1 MAGAGKRRRGQSR
14 ARSEQLGRRA
24 ALSAADRPS
33 WPRSEGRHLG
43 ATRLSGSANPAPP
56 TARLPAGADRGTR
69 QPARALRP
77 QTPAPGS
84 ASPWA
89 PDALQNQGPR
99 CRPGP
104 SPDPALTVCSASL
117 PVHGSALSLAS
128 SASSTYSSVRASLPA
143 PLPRP
148 SAGCPCGVGALLSH
162 AWGPGARGGA
172 WSPEPGA
179 LSQWAPL
186 GLSTHRQLPSRSGV
200 FCFPPL
206 KSGGSP
212 FAEPSVL
219 WEVGRACGKATRAG
233 L

>member
-56 TARLPAGADRGTR
+56 TARLAACSGPAASDACSG
-69 QPARALRP
+69 LRLSVGSRC
-77 QTPAPGS
+77 AAEPGS
-84 ASPWA
+84 ALP
-89 PDALQNQGPR
+89 PRALPGPR
-99 CRPGP
+99 AHCVFCFSSSPRLSAVPG
-104 SPDPALTVCSASL
+104 LQRL
-117 PVHGSALSLAS
+117 VH
-128 SASSTYSSVRASLPA
+128 V
-143 PLPRP
+143 
-148 SAGCPCGVGALLSH
+148 LLSKSLTPCPT
-162 AWGPGARGGA
+162 AQTLRWVPVRGGGA
-172 WSPEPGA
+172 AVACLGSRGEGRRLEPGA

>member
-1 MAGAGKRRRGQSR
+1 MGRGAGRPDEDAARGWRVTQRAPGPGMAGAGKRRRGQSR

-24 ALSAADRPS
+24 VLSAADRPS

-172 WSPEPGA
+172 WSPEPSASGLLWVFPLTASSRAA
-179 LSQWAPL
+179 LGSF
-186 GLSTHRQLPSRSGV
+186 V
-200 FCFPPL
+200 FL
-206 KSGGSP
+206 
-212 FAEPSVL
+212 L
-219 WEVGRACGKATRAG
+219 
-233 L
+233 